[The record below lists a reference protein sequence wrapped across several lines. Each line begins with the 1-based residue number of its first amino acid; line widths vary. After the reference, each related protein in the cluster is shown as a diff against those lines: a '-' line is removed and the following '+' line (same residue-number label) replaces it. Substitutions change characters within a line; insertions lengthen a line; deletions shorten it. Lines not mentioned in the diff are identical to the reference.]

1 MNVGCFYPSL
11 RLRSMLSVLAK
22 AVLTT
27 MRAVKRPMRPMN
39 AIKTSEV
46 EKLDQVSIIGVFVG
60 S

>member
-1 MNVGCFYPSL
+1 
-11 RLRSMLSVLAK
+11 
-22 AVLTT
+22 